1 MGKVVVMMDNREM
14 KALMEAAGGTL
25 GSAKESMEDPAI
37 KYIVQH
43 TCKADPFAA
52 LCAFNAGK
60 IMQRLDGLLGEDAPE
75 IPPLEEFDGGSI
87 VSLVRDSGPDT
98 DAAVDV
104 YAAVL
109 PYLRAA
115 FRYGY
120 YQALRDGPVK

>member
-1 MGKVVVMMDNREM
+1 MKADMDNREM

-60 IMQRLDGLLGEDAPE
+60 IMQRLDGLLGEDAPG

-87 VSLVRDSGPDT
+87 VSLVRKGGPNV
-98 DAAVDV
+98 DADV

-120 YQALRDGPVK
+120 YQALQDRPVK